1 MKEPRIVN
9 RGDGPKIEGTRITVY
24 TVFEYLREGCSR
36 DSIAATL
43 NLSSRQVEVAM
54 DYIREHEASVAA
66 DYEEI
71 MARIR
76 RGNPPEI
83 ETKLRASREKLK
95 AWLAQHAA
103 SKP

>member
-1 MKEPRIVN
+1 
-9 RGDGPKIEGTRITVY
+9 
-24 TVFEYLREGCSR
+24 
-36 DSIAATL
+36 
-43 NLSSRQVEVAM
+43 M